1 MGAVRTAA
9 FSRVVSLFYEAAAL
23 PELLP
28 AALHELAVACGAEGA
43 TVHLSNGLQTFASV
57 GSEGLTEMHR
67 DFMKHWRAPELNSHR
82 ARGLD
87 LIFRGWQNTLTEQ
100 DCFSADELK
109 HDPFQQEFFA
119 RNGFFSFAG
128 NILAKTPGSSLSISI
143 IRRTDQGRYGADEIA
158 LIDSLATHLRAASA
172 LAMRIGITSSQHM
185 ADALTTGRQPVAL
198 LAHDGRVLHASP
210 GFEAL
215 IGDGLVIRNGRL
227 GSAHQQ
233 VDQRIAAAVSAAT
246 NRSSELKT
254 PLEPVILTRRNGV
267 RPLVATVVPVVGH
280 AHDVL
285 QLVAAIVL
293 VTDLSV
299 RPQGPAL
306 ATLQQIFGLTRAEA
320 RLAQQIAIGQ
330 TLPEIA
336 LESGLSR
343 ETLRSQLKSVFGKTG
358 TTRQAELAVL
368 LTKLPMS
375 W

>member
-1 MGAVRTAA
+1 MGTVRSAA
-9 FSRVVSLFYEAAAL
+9 FSRVVGLFHEAAAL

-28 AALHELAVACGAEGA
+28 TALHELALACGAEGA
-43 TVHLSNGLQTFASV
+43 SVHLSNGLQTFASV

-67 DFMKHWRAPELNSHR
+67 DFMKRWRAPELNSHR

-100 DCFSADELK
+100 DCFSAEELK
-109 HDPFQQEFFA
+109 NDPFQQEFFA

-128 NILAKTPGSSLSISI
+128 NILAKMPGSSMSISI

-185 ADALTTGRQPVAL
+185 ADALTIGRQPVAL
-198 LAHDGRVLHASP
+198 LARDGRVLHASP

-233 VDQRIAAAVSAAT
+233 VDQRIAAAVSAAI
-246 NRSSELKT
+246 NRSSDLKT

-267 RPLVATVVPVVGH
+267 RPLVATMVPVVGH

-343 ETLRSQLKSVFGKTG
+343 ETLR
-358 TTRQAELAVL
+358 
-368 LTKLPMS
+368 
-375 W
+375 

>member
-9 FSRVVSLFYEAAAL
+9 FSRVVSQFHAAAAL

-28 AALHELAVACGAEGA
+28 AALHELALACGAAGA

-57 GSEGLTEMHR
+57 SSEGLTDMHR
-67 DFMKHWRAPELNSHR
+67 DFMTHWRAPELNSHR

-100 DCFSADELK
+100 DCFGADELK
-109 HDPFQQEFFA
+109 RDLFQQEFFA

-143 IRRTDQGRYGADEIA
+143 IRRTEQGRFGRDEIEQIDA
-158 LIDSLATHLRAASA
+158 LAAHLRSASA
-172 LAMRIGITSSQHM
+172 LAMRIGISSSQHM
-185 ADALTTGRQPVAL
+185 AETLALGRQPIAL
-198 LAHDGRVLHASP
+198 LARDGRILHASA

-215 IGDGLVIRNGRL
+215 IGDGLVVRNGRL
-227 GSAHQQ
+227 GADDRRAD
-233 VDQRIAAAVSAAT
+233 DQIATAVSAAIAADG
-246 NRSSELKT
+246 ELGK
-254 PLEPVILTRRNGV
+254 PPKPVILPRRNSV
-267 RPLVATVVPVVGH
+267 RPLIATVVPVVGH

-285 QLVAAIVL
+285 RLVAAIVL
-293 VTDLSV
+293 LTDLEA

-306 ATLQQIFGLTRAEA
+306 ATLQQVFGLTGAEA
-320 RLAQQIAIGQ
+320 RLAQHIAIGE

-336 LESGLSR
+336 VESGLSR
-343 ETLRSQLKSVFGKTG
+343 ETLRSQLKSVFNKTG